1 MSSNTFSSGQ
11 HHLHRLFHMK
21 PTSTSVSERLAA
33 LVDLHQLLLPLPSVL
48 SFLSVLRRPVR
59 LLRFGFSS
67 VSESVGA
74 SFLLQSNLRFVCCLF
89 RFTGR
94 KRETETDFMFLLT
107 KNCFMSSEAL
117 KVKVFDPSGFRI
129 SDELQTADWYQKF
142 YL

>member
-11 HHLHRLFHMK
+11 HHHHRLFHMK

-74 SFLLQSNLRFVCCLF
+74 SFLLQSEVRLLFVQIH
-89 RFTGR
+89 R
-94 KRETETDFMFLLT
+94 KEER
-107 KNCFMSSEAL
+107 N
-117 KVKVFDPSGFRI
+117 
-129 SDELQTADWYQKF
+129 
-142 YL
+142 